1 VAEKEAKVKTIVLGD
16 LIADISMR
24 LPKFPVQAKDI
35 HRLSFMEVGPGGA
48 CNIAIMAARFGV
60 PVNAVGEVGDDGFG
74 LVVREGLKRE
84 SINVDYLQVTP
95 GARTPVA
102 GVVVDKAGEPGY
114 LGYAG
119 TLKTRAWPDDW
130 NAAFEG
136 IKALFAD
143 GWAEYPETPSL
154 ILHGFELARKSGA
167 LTFFDPGP
175 GNPDVND
182 AWMLD
187 AIRLSTVVLMNRREA
202 KRLTGLDDDE
212 AVIKKIQGL
221 GAELVLLKRG
231 EEGLLAARGTEREQS
246 AGLDVVARDATGAGD
261 SVAGAMIY
269 GVLNKLPL
277 RSLAT
282 LANAT
287 GAAKVTKLGTG
298 HNMPTMTEIADVL
311 KSNGQN
317 PAALLPGLA
326 GLNA

>member
-1 VAEKEAKVKTIVLGD
+1 VAKKEAKVKTIVLGD

-35 HRLSFMEVGPGGA
+35 HRLSYMEVGPGGA
-48 CNIAIMAARFGV
+48 CNIAIMAARFGL
-60 PVNAVGEVGDDGFG
+60 PVRAMGEVGDDGFG

-84 SINVDYLQVTP
+84 KVDVNYLQVTP

-119 TLKTRAWPDDW
+119 TLQIRSWPNDW
-130 NAAFEG
+130 NDAFDG
-136 IKALFAD
+136 AKALFAD
-143 GWAEYPETPSL
+143 GWAEYAETPSL
-154 ILHGFELARKSGA
+154 ILRGFELARKSGA

-187 AIRLSTVVLMNRREA
+187 AMRLSTVVLMNRREA
-202 KRLTGLDDDE
+202 RRLTGLDDDE
-212 AVIKKIQGL
+212 AVVKRIQEL
-221 GAELVLLKRG
+221 GAELILLKRG
-231 EEGLLAARGTEREQS
+231 EEGLLAARGAEREQS

-277 RSLAT
+277 RNLAT

-298 HNMPTMTEIADVL
+298 HNMPTMAEIGTVL
-311 KSNGQN
+311 EANGYL
-317 PAALLPGLA
+317 PAEFLPPA
-326 GLNA
+326 HA